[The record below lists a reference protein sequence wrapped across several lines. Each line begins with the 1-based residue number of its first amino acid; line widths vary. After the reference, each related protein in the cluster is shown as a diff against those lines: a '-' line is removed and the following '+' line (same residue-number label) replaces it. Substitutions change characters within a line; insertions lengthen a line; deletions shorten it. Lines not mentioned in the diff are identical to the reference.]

1 MKKILTFAAAML
13 YILSLSL
20 SSSAEASTLCQQVTD
35 GDISAQMN
43 ISDKAR
49 ESIIELMADQ
59 YTPWDQLETSGKL
72 KMSKLPISPTVKIW
86 MKRGESV
93 KISIRAPF
101 VGEVGRVELSED
113 SVLMVN
119 KMKKI
124 YCKESAS
131 NLSEVSPTAITEI
144 QNFLLGRMILFG
156 AGEFTKEI
164 ADKFDIYQRN
174 GDWMV
179 VPSDVMTPNHFVY
192 GYLVGDNGLPKAMM
206 LESEPAKGGL
216 TLIYTR
222 DSDLQIDFEM
232 NLKEKNVS
240 GSLELDNYKSTTE
253 EFKSLRINDKY
264 KRVSIK
270 EFFRSF

>member
-1 MKKILTFAAAML
+1 MKRILTFAAAVL

-20 SSSAEASTLCQQVTD
+20 KAEASSLCQQSTD
-35 GDISAQMN
+35 SVGSVQRN
-43 ISDKAR
+43 ISDKAK
-49 ESIIELMADQ
+49 ESIIDLMADQ
-59 YTPWDQLETSGKL
+59 YTPWERLETTGKL
-72 KMSKLPISPTVKIW
+72 KMSKLPLSPTVKIW

-93 KISIRAPF
+93 KISIRVPF
-101 VGEVGRVELSED
+101 AGEVGRVELSND

-119 KMKKI
+119 KMKKC

-131 NLSEVSPTAITEI
+131 NLSEISPTAITEI

-164 ADKFDIYQRN
+164 ADRFDIYQRN

-179 VPSDVMTPNHFVY
+179 VPSETMTPDHFVY
-192 GYLVGDNGLPKAMM
+192 GYIVGDDGLPKAMM

-232 NLKEKNVS
+232 NLKEKNVA
-240 GSLELDNYKSTTE
+240 GSLELDKYKSTTE
-253 EFKSLRINDKY
+253 DFQSLRINNKY